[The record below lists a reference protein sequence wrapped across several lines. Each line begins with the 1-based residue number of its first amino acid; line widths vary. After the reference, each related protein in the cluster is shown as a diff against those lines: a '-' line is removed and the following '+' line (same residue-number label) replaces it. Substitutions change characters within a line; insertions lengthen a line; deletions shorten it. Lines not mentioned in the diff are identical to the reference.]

1 MSEVPS
7 QLESVVLSGKA
18 RGSSRGD
25 SWEFGHVFT
34 HSFPHLPLHPFIHSF
49 IHHLVAKSWSGLS
62 LSVMGLL
69 PHQMGA
75 HLSQLSPQYR
85 ICPDQDLATK

>member
-34 HSFPHLPLHPFIHSF
+34 HSFNGYFLGTELYAVYRGSTNEKTGD
-49 IHHLVAKSWSGLS
+49 ALS
-62 LSVMGLL
+62 LWSVASIGKER
-69 PHQMGA
+69 HKQ
-75 HLSQLSPQYR
+75 
-85 ICPDQDLATK
+85 TNE